1 MTYEKEG
8 LFVEQSQ
15 LERYAENLARTW
27 KISACTDGK
36 ADAAALR
43 RALRKLQ
50 LQHDSLLSRN
60 DRGGAVQWV
69 LDNHYLARREGLCAI
84 SALQRMRR
92 MRRCSEGSLLLL
104 LCRALLRSG
113 RCALSEERI
122 ACFLRGVQKTLVL
135 ERSELDALR
144 AGLTAA
150 LVEALTALCADIS
163 REGSETQAKHIFDAL
178 RWLGTADLSALLD
191 AADVTEQIL
200 QCDPAGIYPSMSKR
214 SRLEYRRRLAQLAAR
229 SSLPERMAAQHIL
242 SLAKQASGLR
252 RRTCGCP
259 RRRR

>member
-163 REGSETQAKHIFDAL
+163 RE
-178 RWLGTADLSALLD
+178 
-191 AADVTEQIL
+191 AA
-200 QCDPAGIYPSMSKR
+200 
-214 SRLEYRRRLAQLAAR
+214 
-229 SSLPERMAAQHIL
+229 
-242 SLAKQASGLR
+242 
-252 RRTCGCP
+252 
-259 RRRR
+259 RRRRSISLMHCAGSARPISVRCSTPPMSPSRFCSAIPPAFIPP